1 MSFEINL
8 TIPGIKVYKR
18 KEAEEIHEETNAE
31 GNIRVPHPRGPNSGA
46 SSGAQ
51 SLHVCVYQAA
61 QVILL
66 SEL

>member
-18 KEAEEIHEETNAE
+18 KEKIHEETNAE